1 MRVPRTTKRLR
12 PRSVRA
18 RIVTLLMMPIVSLMA
33 LWGFAAVTTAVS
45 IGDTERV
52 KDVNAELLTPVG
64 ELVTALQTERT
75 AATRYAAAP
84 GAQHLAT
91 LTAAGTA
98 SDRAVTA
105 VRDGANASSTDAGLL
120 DAGLP
125 ARIDRLEADA
135 RALAAL
141 RVDIDKT
148 GADKADTGKTDTDKT
163 DGKTGA
169 AQKAF
174 TGYSTVIEHA
184 FAVVGGLTGENDT
197 DAASEARVV
206 LELSRARE
214 AVAQEQ
220 ALLAAGS
227 GAGTLTEEQ
236 YALFVGA
243 VATQREL
250 LGPAVA
256 DLKPV
261 HRTAYDAVLD
271 SGSYDTLAAVENRV
285 RSAGPGTSAVSAGF
299 LTDWDGSTGAVLKG
313 LAEAES
319 GAGTDATA
327 QADPFGW
334 DTLGDSG
341 TAVVLGLVGV
351 LLSLLVSV
359 LVGRGLIVELLDL
372 RNDALEVAGRRLP
385 RAMRRLHAG
394 QGVDIDAEAPMRRL
408 VGDELAQVGTAL
420 TAVQRAA
427 LKAAS
432 ERAELL
438 SGISGVYVSIARRSQ
453 VLLHRQLDLLHQL
466 EQRPREQAEIQEL
479 YRVDYLATRMR
490 RHSESLL
497 ILSGIAPGRTWRDP
511 IPLSDVLRAAVA
523 EIEQPGRVQASAV
536 PRVSLNGGSVADVIH
551 LLAELVENAA
561 SFSPPSTK
569 VHLRAARLRDGLL
582 IEIEDGGFGM
592 NEETMAEA
600 NRKIQSERVDLLDA
614 RQIGLFVVNRLA
626 DRQGLRVE
634 LRPSPS
640 GGVTAAVFIS
650 ENHLRD
656 DMPVHDA
663 AVPGGQSQG
672 GRPPAQA
679 LIPQRQQ

>member
-18 RIVTLLMMPIVSLMA
+18 RIVTLLMLPIVSLMA

-84 GAQHLAT
+84 GAQHLAA
-91 LTAAGTA
+91 LTAAGNA

-141 RVDIDKT
+141 RADIDKTDIDKT
-148 GADKADTGKTDTDKT
+148 GADKTDTD
-163 DGKTGA
+163 KTGA

-197 DAASEARVV
+197 DAASEARIV

-227 GAGTLTEEQ
+227 GAGTLTKEQ

-250 LGPAVA
+250 LGPAIA

-299 LTDWDGSTGAVLKG
+299 LTDWDGSAGAVLKG
-313 LAEAES
+313 LAEAET

-341 TAVVLGLVGV
+341 MAVVLGLVGV

-466 EQRPREQAEIQEL
+466 EQRPREQTEIQEL

-523 EIEQPGRVQASAV
+523 EIEQPGRVQAWAV

-592 NEETMAEA
+592 NEEGMAEA

-634 LRPSPS
+634 LRPSPN

-650 ENHLRD
+650 ENQLRD

-679 LIPQRQQ
+679 LIPQRQR